1 MSKGK
6 VTQKSDISKLLGA
19 KPVLPGENAEE
30 YAAGLAALIAELD
43 AKTVL
48 QVYLAE
54 KLYDCLWWIR
64 RYEKQKRMVIIAQMA
79 EIVQDHYLAK
89 GTIDAVELREAL
101 ISEAVTAE
109 MAQALQGMGYTIES
123 LKQKAMTRKAR
134 EIRALDEQVALQAK
148 ILAGFQASYE
158 VAANRKLNIERM
170 KLQNEMLR
178 RDVEAIDVKPLDKK
192 L

>member
-1 MSKGK
+1 MSKGE
-6 VTQKSDISKLLGA
+6 VTPKSEISKLLSA

-30 YAAGLAALIAELD
+30 YAVGLASLIAELE

-48 QVYLAE
+48 QIYLTE
-54 KLYDCLWWIR
+54 KIYDCLWWIK
-64 RYEKQKRMVIIAQMA
+64 RYEAQKRMVMIAVMA

-89 GTIDAVELREAL
+89 GTIDAVEFRDAL

-109 MAQALQGMGYTIES
+109 MFEALEGMGYTIES
-123 LKQKAMTRKAR
+123 LKQQALTRKAR
-134 EIRALDEQVALQAK
+134 EIRALDEQIALQAK

-158 VAANRKLNIERM
+158 VAANRKLNTERM

-178 RDVEAIDVKPLDKK
+178 RDVEAIDIKLLDKK
-192 L
+192 S